1 MDDYLTFGDNS
12 SPLTLVLAHGAGLP
26 MNAPFMV
33 NMAQS
38 VALEGFQVVLFD
50 FDYMKR
56 RKLEGRQFPPDR
68 QDKLLARWHQ
78 VLADWSGC
86 KLVIGGKSMGGRI
99 ASIIMAQTPDA
110 AEGLVC
116 LGYPFHPPGRPE
128 NLRVAH
134 LMDLTKPTLICQ
146 GERDPFG
153 TRKEFDRSPFPDC
166 VEFYWLADGEHS
178 FRPRVSS
185 GLTEEQN
192 LSAAAAAVSGFLKSL
207 AESA

>member
-1 MDDYLTFGDNS
+1 MDDYLTFGDEA
-12 SPLTLVLAHGAGLP
+12 SPLTLILAHGAGLP

-33 NMAQS
+33 HVAQS
-38 VALEGFQVVLFD
+38 VAGFGFQVVLFD

-68 QDKLLARWHQ
+68 AEKLLARWRQ
-78 VLADWSGC
+78 VMADWAGHR
-86 KLVIGGKSMGGRI
+86 LVIGGKSMGGRM
-99 ASIIMAQTPDA
+99 ASMVMAETPDA

-116 LGYPFHPPGRPE
+116 LGYPFHPPGRPD
-128 NLRVAH
+128 NLRVEH
-134 LMDLTKPTLICQ
+134 LHNLTSPTLICQ

-153 TRKEFDRSPFPDC
+153 TREEFGQSPFPDC
-166 VEFYWLADGEHS
+166 VEFYWVADGEHS

-192 LSAAAAAVSGFLKSL
+192 LIAAATAVGDFMKKLV
-207 AESA
+207 